1 MRLLL
6 RLAFRNLWRHPWRTL
21 ATVLGIALGVA
32 AVLATLSVGRNVTA
46 NLERSLELAAGSA
59 DLIVAPGV
67 AGRAVLEIEAAL
79 AALSERADIARLTPV
94 LSYQAEPLSDIG
106 VRRDSAVP
114 GVSSGFQ
121 LIGKPPERMAL
132 ELLEGTLPTADGTI
146 VLAEQFARQR
156 GLSLGDTITF
166 ATPFG
171 DSPLRISG
179 IAADGSGEVSRNSG
193 RVGLTSLTTLQGV
206 VRLSG
211 RASFIELELTDR
223 RTLNA
228 TREALGQLL
237 GDRYTVT
244 LPAGSGDIAAGIVQS
259 LESGLQVLAATLL
272 ALAGF
277 MAYNTFAA
285 SVGERVRE
293 FALLRTIALTR
304 AQVQQL
310 ALLEALYLSIAGG
323 VLGVG
328 LGILLSYLITLAN
341 SALLGFTVQT
351 LVVPLEITA
360 LATVIGL
367 LVSLFAGYLPARVAS
382 ATPPIVASRRAENLQ
397 PRPKLAL
404 GAALLASGV
413 VSALS
418 PWQGLWA
425 LFGSALSLALL
436 FLGVIFLSP
445 LLLRPVIRLV
455 RPLFTPLLG
464 VSARLGAD
472 FTLRNA
478 ARNGVAIGAVVVGLT
493 LTIGVGGM
501 VSGINQA
508 IADWVATTVVGDLF
522 VTAPV
527 AFPQEFAADVR
538 QRVPEIETVSGVG
551 VRVVRFEPEGDLPA
565 RSVAL
570 ILVEAERFHPERGF
584 GGFQFLEGS
593 PQAGY
598 DTLAAGQLLAANTVS
613 ERFHLRQ
620 GSRVSLRT
628 QEGFQPFDVGGVVV
642 DFTGGGEAFI
652 TSLDNLELFGGGTPD
667 LFVMNLRPGADP
679 EAVREA
685 LLRSY
690 PQLYLDVSSNAQYR
704 ARILS
709 ITQQT
714 FITTNG
720 LLVLAIFIAALGVAN
735 TLGMN
740 LTDRQHDIAVLRTLG
755 VTRGGIR
762 HIVTVE
768 GVILVILGTLLGVA
782 IGVLLSFVITTGAN
796 ALTGFTVTPRFP
808 LRLIVIALLTSPLV
822 GLVASLLPARRA
834 AKLAPVAALRAGD

>member
-1 MRLLL
+1 M

-21 ATVLGIALGVA
+21 ATVLGIALGIA

-46 NLERSLELAAGSA
+46 NLERSLEIAAGSA
-59 DLIVAPGV
+59 DLIISPGV
-67 AGRAVLEIEAAL
+67 AGRAVLEIDEALEAV
-79 AALSERADIARLTPV
+79 SERTDIARLTPV
-94 LSYQAEPLSDIG
+94 LTYQAEPLSEIG

-114 GVSSGFQ
+114 GVNTGFQ
-121 LIGKPPERMAL
+121 LIGKPPERIVA
-132 ELLEGTLPTADGTI
+132 ELVSGTLPAADGTI
-146 VLAEQFARQR
+146 VLAEQFAGQR
-156 GLSLGDTITF
+156 GLGVGDTITF
-166 ATPFG
+166 ATPLG
-171 DSPLRISG
+171 DRPFVISG
-179 IAADGSGEVSRNSG
+179 IAADGSGEASRNSG
-193 RVGLTSLTTLQGV
+193 RIGLTSLTTLQDA

-211 RASFIELELTDR
+211 RASFIELELLER
-223 RTLNA
+223 QTLNA
-228 TREALGQLL
+228 TREALEQLL

-304 AQVQQL
+304 VQVQQL
-310 ALLEALYLSIAGG
+310 ALLEALYLSLAGG
-323 VLGVG
+323 VVGIGLGVG
-328 LGILLSYLITLAN
+328 LSYLITLAN

-351 LVVPLEITA
+351 LVLPLEVTA
-360 LATVIGL
+360 LAAAIGL
-367 LVSLFAGYLPARVAS
+367 IVSLFAGYLPARVAS
-382 ATPPIVASRRAENLQ
+382 QTPPIVASRRAENLQ
-397 PRPKLAL
+397 PEPRVRL
-404 GAALLASGV
+404 GSLLLVSGV
-413 VSALS
+413 ASALS

-436 FLGVIFLSP
+436 FMGVIFLSP
-445 LLLRPVIRLV
+445 LLLRPVIRVV
-455 RPLFTPLLG
+455 RPLLKPLLG
-464 VSARLGAD
+464 ISARLGAD

-478 ARNGVAIGAVVVGLT
+478 ARNGVAVGAVVVGLT

-508 IADWVATTVVGDLF
+508 IADWVATTVIGDLF

-527 AFPQEFAADVR
+527 AFPENFAEDALT
-538 QRVPEIETVSGVG
+538 RVPELESVSGVG

-570 ILVEAERFHPERGF
+570 ILVEPERFHPERGF
-584 GGFQFLEGS
+584 GSFQYLEGS

-613 ERFHLRQ
+613 ERFNLAQ
-620 GSRVSLRT
+620 GSRASLRT
-628 QEGFQPFDVGGVVV
+628 RNGFQTFKVGGVVV

-652 TSLDNLELFGGGTPD
+652 ASLDSLELFGGGTPD
-667 LFVMNLRPGADP
+667 LFVMNLQAGADP
-679 EAVREA
+679 EAAREA
-685 LLRSY
+685 LLNAY
-690 PQLYLDVSSNAQYR
+690 PQLYLDISSNAQYR
-704 ARILS
+704 ARILT

-714 FITTNG
+714 FVTTNG

-755 VTRGGIR
+755 VTRQGIR
-762 HIVTVE
+762 QIVTAE
-768 GVILVILGTLLGVA
+768 GVILVLLGTLLGVA

-808 LRLIVIALLTSPLV
+808 LRLIVIALLTSPLI
-822 GLVASLLPARRA
+822 GLVSSLLPARRA
-834 AKLAPVAALRAGD
+834 ARLPPVLALGVSD

>member
-1 MRLLL
+1 M

-21 ATVLGIALGVA
+21 ATVLGIALGIA

-46 NLERSLELAAGSA
+46 NLERSLEIATGSA
-59 DLIVAPGV
+59 DLIISPGV
-67 AGRAVLEIEAAL
+67 AGRAVLDINEALEAV
-79 AALSERADIARLTPV
+79 SGRADIARLTPV
-94 LSYQAEPLSDIG
+94 LTYQAEPLSDIG

-114 GVSSGFQ
+114 GVNTGFQ
-121 LIGKPPERMAL
+121 LVGKPPERMTA
-132 ELLEGTLPTADGTI
+132 ELVSGALPTADGTV
-146 VLAEQFARQR
+146 VLAEQFAGQR
-156 GLSLGDTITF
+156 ELSVGDTITF

-171 DSPLRISG
+171 DRAFLISG

-193 RVGLTSLTTLQGV
+193 RVGLTSLTTLQDA

-211 RASFIELELTDR
+211 RASFIELELLER
-223 RTLNA
+223 PTLNA
-228 TREALGQLL
+228 TREALEQLL
-237 GDRYTVT
+237 GERYTVT

-310 ALLEALYLSIAGG
+310 ALLEALYLSLAGS
-323 VLGVG
+323 VLGVA
-328 LGILLSYLITLAN
+328 LGIGLSYLITLAN
-341 SALLGFTVQT
+341 SVLLGFTVQT
-351 LVVPLEITA
+351 LVIPLEVTA
-360 LATVIGL
+360 LAAAIGL
-367 LVSLFAGYLPARVAS
+367 IVSLFAGYLPARVAS
-382 ATPPIVASRRAENLQ
+382 QTPPIVASRRAENLQ
-397 PRPKLAL
+397 PKPRVRL
-404 GAALLASGV
+404 GSLLLLSGV
-413 VSALS
+413 ASALS

-436 FLGVIFLSP
+436 FMGVIFLSP
-445 LLLRPVIRLV
+445 LLLRPVIQVV
-455 RPLFTPLLG
+455 RPLLTPLLG
-464 VSARLGAD
+464 ISARLGAD

-527 AFPQEFAADVR
+527 AFPEDFAEDVLA
-538 QRVPEIETVSGVG
+538 RVPELESVSGVG

-570 ILVEAERFHPERGF
+570 ILVEPERFHPERGF
-584 GGFQFLEGS
+584 GSFQYLEGS

-613 ERFHLRQ
+613 ERFNLGQ
-620 GSRVSLRT
+620 GSRASLRT
-628 QEGFQPFDVGGVVV
+628 REGFQTFEVGGVVV

-652 TSLDNLELFGGGTPD
+652 ASLDSLELFGGGTPD
-667 LFVMNLRPGADP
+667 LFVMNLHAGADP
-679 EAVREA
+679 EAVRET
-685 LLRSY
+685 LLSAY
-690 PQLYLDVSSNAQYR
+690 PQLYLDISSNAQYR
-704 ARILS
+704 ARILT

-714 FITTNG
+714 FVTTNG

-755 VTRGGIR
+755 VTRQGVR
-762 HIVTVE
+762 QIVTVE
-768 GVILVILGTLLGVA
+768 GVILVLLGTLLGVA

-796 ALTGFTVTPRFP
+796 ALTGFTITPRFP

-822 GLVASLLPARRA
+822 GLVSSLLPARRA
-834 AKLAPVAALRAGD
+834 ARLPPVLALGMSD